1 MNDADG
7 NLALLPEGMDLGAAT
22 MVSDM
27 VPTGFH
33 GAEIADI
40 QFGDDVAV
48 IGIGPVMQVA
58 KFKPLIWKYR
68 PCALLAA

>member
-7 NLALLPEGMDLGAAT
+7 NLALLPERMDLGAVT

-33 GAEIADI
+33 GAELADI

-48 IGIGPVMQVA
+48 IGIGSVGLMG
-58 KFKPLIWKYR
+58 
-68 PCALLAA
+68 

>member
-7 NLALLPEGMDLGAAT
+7 NSALLPEGTDLGAAT

-33 GAEIADI
+33 GAELADI

-48 IGIGPVMQVA
+48 IGIGSVGLMGEAGWCARSMQ
-58 KFKPLIWKYR
+58 LR
-68 PCALLAA
+68 L

>member
-7 NLALLPEGMDLGAAT
+7 NLALLPERMDLGAVT

-33 GAEIADI
+33 GAELADI

-48 IGIGPVMQVA
+48 IGIGSVGLMGETGRCVRSMQ
-58 KFKPLIWKYR
+58 LR
-68 PCALLAA
+68 L